1 MLQDGRGERQ
11 GELISGDQNGS
22 IKIWDLTANRCMH
35 ELVPAEGVPIR
46 SISVAADGT
55 LLVAANN
62 KVRPLKPI
70 SNLVNKLLT
79 EGRCDAGA

>member
-1 MLQDGRGERQ
+1 
-11 GELISGDQNGS
+11 
-22 IKIWDLTANRCMH
+22 MH

-62 KVRPLKPI
+62 KVRRPSKPRAG
-70 SNLVNKLLT
+70 LVNSF
-79 EGRCDAGA
+79 C